1 MLKIKVQNLDE
12 TLKRFDRMGADLKKA
27 SAKAITQI
35 GSGIQAALTE
45 SMPKTFD
52 RPTPFTMRSI
62 FLWQARADKEP
73 INAVVGIK
81 DFKQKDDWKREHYL
95 DVEIEGGGR
104 DIRRFEVAIAHK
116 KFYVLPVRN
125 FPLDRYG
132 NIGLG
137 RIRSFIEGRNNT
149 LPGKLSDLSSGG
161 EADFISSGA
170 GKLWF
175 LSHKEGKLRPG
186 LYKTIGRGKNRR
198 IQMLLYATEKQP
210 QYRPLFD
217 FFGIAK
223 RTFEDISQKI
233 FGQVME
239 EALKK

>member
-1 MLKIKVQNLDE
+1 
-12 TLKRFDRMGADLKKA
+12 
-27 SAKAITQI
+27 
-35 GSGIQAALTE
+35 
-45 SMPKTFD
+45 
-52 RPTPFTMRSI
+52 
-62 FLWQARADKEP
+62 
-73 INAVVGIK
+73 VVGIK
-81 DFKQKDDWKREHYL
+81 DFKQKDGWKREHYL

-116 KFYVLPVRN
+116 KIYLLPARN

-137 RIRSFIEGRNNT
+137 RIRSFIAGRDQAH
-149 LPGKLSDLSSGG
+149 PGKFSDLSSGG

-175 LSHKEGKLRPG
+175 LSHKEGKLQPG

-217 FFGIAK
+217 FFGIAN